1 MADIE
6 ATIRQMTNENT
17 AKTFAFNSSEAEKE
31 RAWSRE
37 MSDTSHQREVVD
49 LKRAGLNP
57 VLSAN
62 GGASAYSASSASAS
76 ADTSAPGLL
85 AAIYQT
91 KLNNTN
97 AKKIADQ
104 NNKVSLAQKKTDL
117 EIAKIN
123 AAASKYA
130 SDNAYAAS
138 RYATD
143 HTKYGVVEN
152 FLDGLGFGSFSGSS
166 SGSRATNAGRTV
178 KKNVKSS
185 VKAIKSG
192 KPQVVHNQNI
202 KARAGVGNK
211 YKNVKVVQ
219 PKKTSLVTK
228 INSLFKRK

>member
-6 ATIRQMTNENT
+6 SVIRQMSNENT
-17 AKTFAFNSSEAEKE
+17 AKTFNFNATEAQKE
-31 RAWSRE
+31 RDWSQQ
-37 MSDTSHQREVVD
+37 MSNTSHQREVDD

-91 KLNNTN
+91 KLNNAN

-123 AAASKYA
+123 AQATKYA
-130 SDNAYAAS
+130 SDNAYSAS

-143 HTKYGVVEN
+143 HSKYGIVDN
-152 FLDGLGFGSFSGSS
+152 FVSGFLGTGSS
-166 SGSRATNAGRTV
+166 ASKNSKSSKLGSTV
-178 KKNVKSS
+178 KKNISNS
-185 VKAIKSG
+185 VKNIKKG
-192 KPQVVHNQNI
+192 TPKVVHTSNVSNRTAWMNKRDKI
-202 KARAGVGNK
+202 KAQK
-211 YKNVKVVQ
+211 
-219 PKKTSLVTK
+219 PKSIVSSF
-228 INSLFKRK
+228 NSFFKKKK